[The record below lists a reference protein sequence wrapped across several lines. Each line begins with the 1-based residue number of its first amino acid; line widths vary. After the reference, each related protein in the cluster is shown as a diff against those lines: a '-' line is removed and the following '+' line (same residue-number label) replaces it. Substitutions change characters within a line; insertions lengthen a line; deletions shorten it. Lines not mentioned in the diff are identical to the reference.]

1 MGFDI
6 DSCTFGFDGEKVW
19 TLPRGRRALNKRY
32 NLVDLS
38 RRSLTYEYRLQKYSK
53 RGFGVRIPNYQ
64 PDRVQQGL
72 FSESRLVK
80 VSFFFCF
87 SFGSTDS

>member
-6 DSCTFGFDGEKVW
+6 DSCTFGYDGERVW

-32 NLVDLS
+32 NLIDLS

-53 RGFGVRIPNYQ
+53 RGFRVMVPGYQ
-64 PDRVQQGL
+64 PDRVAEGL
-72 FSESRLVK
+72 FNESRSVK
-80 VSFFFCF
+80 VLSLFNFNF
-87 SFGSTDS
+87 